1 MVHLC
6 HVPLEKE
13 IVDLNNM
20 FLSIQVKVI
29 VNYSLLAQL
38 WLFSIAL
45 YEQIGEI
52 SNFINAS

>member
-20 FLSIQVKVI
+20 FLSVQVKVI

-38 WLFSIAL
+38 WLFSIVL